1 MRNALKFSGLF
12 AVLLLPVACGAP
24 ADEATTG
31 TDAPFDPDT
40 ATPTEDA
47 ELDGPRARRAGDPLE
62 LPDTIAA
69 APTVS
74 VAQNV
79 NEGGFVGDKITWRD
93 SANRPRTAFLVGN
106 GAQDPSGA
114 YGGDVYKRQP
124 VDFVGLRVEST
135 SPRAGATSAERVAAW
150 SARFVDSQGTLCG
163 TAKDKAKCEAA
174 VAAVRELGT
183 TCQGLAIVPQF
194 AAPEAPSVPQGTCET
209 QYLLYTRGDEV
220 GLVRDT
226 REALAFFGPI
236 DSGEEAAYVA
246 RAGGEVVMCG
256 GTGGGAGYA
265 SVAGGYNV
273 ATGEVDCEGE
283 SRGRIVA
290 RCRARDCG
298 GAGAVRLEL
307 SATGYRAPGLAA
319 VRRAAHE
326 TFAVAARI

>member
-1 MRNALKFSGLF
+1 MSPHRVAVPFGALALVALSAACSG
-12 AVLLLPVACGAP
+12 G
-24 ADEATTG
+24 G
-31 TDAPFDPDT
+31 
-40 ATPTEDA
+40 
-47 ELDGPRARRAGDPLE
+47 
-62 LPDTIAA
+62 LPDGYT
-69 APTVS
+69 S
-74 VAQNV
+74 VCP
-79 NEGGFVGDKITWRD
+79 GGVLTLARGF
-93 SANRPRTAFLVGN
+93 RPAV
-106 GAQDPSGA
+106 
-114 YGGDVYKRQP
+114 P

-194 AAPEAPSVPQGTCET
+194 AEPEAPSVPQGTCEA

-256 GTGGGAGYA
+256 GAGGGAGYA

-283 SRGRIVA
+283 SRGRIVQIA
-290 RCRARDCG
+290 TNGTASVVEAGETAVCR
-298 GAGAVRLEL
+298 
-307 SATGYRAPGLAA
+307 
-319 VRRAAHE
+319 
-326 TFAVAARI
+326 

>member
-1 MRNALKFSGLF
+1 MSPHRVAVAFGALALVALSAACRSPSGLPEGYTSLCPGGVLTVARGF
-12 AVLLLPVACGAP
+12 RPAV
-24 ADEATTG
+24 
-31 TDAPFDPDT
+31 
-40 ATPTEDA
+40 
-47 ELDGPRARRAGDPLE
+47 
-62 LPDTIAA
+62 
-69 APTVS
+69 
-74 VAQNV
+74 
-79 NEGGFVGDKITWRD
+79 
-93 SANRPRTAFLVGN
+93 
-106 GAQDPSGA
+106 
-114 YGGDVYKRQP
+114 P

-135 SPRAGATSAERVAAW
+135 FGRAATASDSAPGATTVAEW
-150 SARFVDSQGTLCG
+150 SARFIDKQGTLCG

-256 GTGGGAGYA
+256 GAGGGAGYA

-283 SRGRIVA
+283 SRGRIVQIVTNGTA
-290 RCRARDCG
+290 SVVEVGETAVCR
-298 GAGAVRLEL
+298 
-307 SATGYRAPGLAA
+307 
-319 VRRAAHE
+319 
-326 TFAVAARI
+326 